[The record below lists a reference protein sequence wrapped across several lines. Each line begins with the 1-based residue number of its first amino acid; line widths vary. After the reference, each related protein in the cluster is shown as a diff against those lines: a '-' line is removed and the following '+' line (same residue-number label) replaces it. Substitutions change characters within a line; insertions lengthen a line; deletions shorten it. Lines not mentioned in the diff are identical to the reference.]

1 MTDTCPTT
9 PPRQVMANSS
19 VSTFTSVT
27 PKKQLMAP
35 HHRLAPGTPP
45 GESMIPVSNYW
56 KTPSVYGT
64 PSSSFCIVP
73 GSCQRPSTPRCNW
86 TEGVGGELDTT
97 HCATAAQD
105 PSTRTQV
112 AIEMVHG
119 AESNAQ
125 IHLLFQSPPHPH
137 DGDSVCSTDETPPP
151 PPTFCTGFVS
161 ITQLPGCSVFSNA
174 QSSHGTSIVMDV
186 D

>member
-1 MTDTCPTT
+1 MTTRYST
-9 PPRQVMANSS
+9 PPQRNADDLS

-86 TEGVGGELDTT
+86 AEGDGGELDTT

-105 PSTRTQV
+105 PSTRTQI
-112 AIEMVHG
+112 ANEMVHG
-119 AESNAQ
+119 AGADAL
-125 IHLLFQSPPHPH
+125 IHLLFQSPPDPH
-137 DGDSVCSTDETPPP
+137 DGDSVFSVDVVHLP
-151 PPTFCTGFVS
+151 PPTATGFVS
-161 ITQLPGCSVFSNA
+161 IDRLNRSIFSDG
-174 QSSHGTSIVMDV
+174 QSSHGTSVTV
-186 D
+186 VAG